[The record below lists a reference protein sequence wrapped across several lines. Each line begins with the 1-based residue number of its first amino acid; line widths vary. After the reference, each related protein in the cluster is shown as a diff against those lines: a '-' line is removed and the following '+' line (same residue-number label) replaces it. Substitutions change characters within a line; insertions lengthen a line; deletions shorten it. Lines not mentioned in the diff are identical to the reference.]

1 MGLNVVVLESD
12 PRVAQSLAG
21 SLSPHFH
28 SVHVTRSG
36 AEMRD
41 RVSESRPEV
50 VIVDVEYSRLA
61 EVRNLHQD
69 FPSMPIVCT
78 HRIPDED
85 LWVEAM
91 DAGASDVCRS
101 DDVQNVVSSVLRS
114 VALANEAVA

>member
-1 MGLNVVVLESD
+1 
-12 PRVAQSLAG
+12 
-21 SLSPHFH
+21 
-28 SVHVTRSG
+28 
-36 AEMRD
+36 MRD

-78 HRIPDED
+78 HRIPDEE